1 MHSLQ
6 AFVQPFW
13 QIAIFRAGPDS
24 LPDSRPLLLLVLVVY
39 IAIEAV
45 TILALKPSYALPPML
60 LVDVGFLVLWCAGL
74 LRLFGFGARL
84 QQTLSA
90 LFGTG
95 AILMLL
101 SFPLRAWPVFG
112 FPLDIPF
119 LRFLV
124 SLVILLWTV
133 AVYAHI
139 FSKAISR
146 SLGVGLT
153 FALIYFLAILQF
165 AAQWP
170 QAN

>member
-13 QIAIFRAGPDS
+13 QIAMFRAGPDS

-153 FALIYFLAILQF
+153 CALIYFLAILQF